1 MMKLEEDVVDAIESG
16 QMIQAMKLLREYK
29 NINLKEAR
37 IIVNTYVRE
46 KNIQSSPTEL
56 PGRAGLI
63 GLLLLLAITG
73 YLAFGLGAG

>member
-1 MMKLEEDVVDAIESG
+1 MELEKDVINAIENG
-16 QMIQAMKLLREYK
+16 QMIQAMKLLRESK
-29 NINLKEAR
+29 KVNLKEAK

-46 KNIQSSPTEL
+46 KNIQPPPSEM

-63 GLLLLLAITG
+63 GLLLVLAITG

>member
-1 MMKLEEDVVDAIESG
+1 MELEKDVIDAIENG
-16 QMIQAMKLLREYK
+16 EMIQAMKLLRESK
-29 NINLKEAR
+29 KVDLKEAK

-46 KNIQSSPTEL
+46 KNIQSPPSEI

-63 GLLLLLAITG
+63 GLLLILAITG

>member
-1 MMKLEEDVVDAIESG
+1 MKLEEDVVDAIESG

-46 KNIQSSPTEL
+46 KNIHSSPAEL